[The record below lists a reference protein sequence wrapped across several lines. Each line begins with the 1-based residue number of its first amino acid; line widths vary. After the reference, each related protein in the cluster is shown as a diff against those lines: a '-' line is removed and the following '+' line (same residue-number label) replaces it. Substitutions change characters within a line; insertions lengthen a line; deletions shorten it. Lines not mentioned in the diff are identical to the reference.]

1 MSQPVAFV
9 TGCSSGI
16 GRALADAF
24 QRAGYRVWASAR
36 KEDGVRALA
45 EAGFQAVQLDVNDA
59 AALARLAEE
68 LGVEAAGLDVLV
80 NNAGYG
86 AMGPLLD
93 GGVEAMRRQ
102 FETNVFAVVGVT
114 RALFPLLRRKSGLVV
129 NVGSVSG
136 VLVTPFAG
144 AYCASKAAV
153 HALSDALRLEL
164 APFGVE
170 VLEVQPGAI
179 ASNFGASA
187 SREMDSVVDERSPWW
202 PLRRQIQARRGIPGQ
217 SHVRRR
223 LRPPVAR
230 RRAAPSAPAA
240 GAHRQW
246 QPGPAGAGPLA
257 TARPA
262 GAAAEEALRSRH
274 APLKPPGDTAMGDR
288 LAVPIRYYALAGIA
302 AAILLNVLLRGVVR
316 FGGLPASLLIA
327 ALVAGG
333 LAWWFA
339 RAQRRWPTWG
349 ERLRLVALY
358 GGVLGVLYLLLVG
371 LASLKG
377 DPSPAALL
385 IVVLHYLCYPALL
398 LVFFSGRVYGFFL
411 R

>member
-36 KEDGVRALA
+36 KEDDVRALA

-164 APFGVE
+164 APFAVE

-187 SREMDSVVDERSPWW
+187 SRELDSVVDERSPWW
-202 PLRRQIQARRGIPGQ
+202 PLRRQIQARAKASQDNPTSAEDFARQ
-217 SHVRRR
+217 LLAAVQRRP
-223 LRPPVAR
+223 RPPLVR
-230 RRAAPSAPAA
+230 IGNGSRALP
-240 GAHRQW
+240 
-246 QPGPAGAGPLA
+246 
-257 TARPA
+257 
-262 GAAAEEALRSRH
+262 
-274 APLKPPGDTAMGDR
+274 
-288 LAVPIRYYALAGIA
+288 ALARWLPRS
-302 AAILLNVLLRGVVR
+302 LLERLLKKR
-316 FGGLPASLLIA
+316 FGLD
-327 ALVAGG
+327 
-333 LAWWFA
+333 
-339 RAQRRWPTWG
+339 T
-349 ERLRLVALY
+349 RL
-358 GGVLGVLYLLLVG
+358 
-371 LASLKG
+371 
-377 DPSPAALL
+377 
-385 IVVLHYLCYPALL
+385 
-398 LVFFSGRVYGFFL
+398 
-411 R
+411 